1 MSVKRAQT
9 DLFLKAPHTFEIKYI
24 YGITQKDHP
33 WINRIK
39 ECALTGCT
47 VNYTPAGSY
56 ATFGDGAMTSYE
68 IGLQFAEL
76 EAIYDDDY
84 LELSENEIGY

>member
-1 MSVKRAQT
+1 
-9 DLFLKAPHTFEIKYI
+9 
-24 YGITQKDHP
+24 
-33 WINRIK
+33 
-39 ECALTGCT
+39 

-84 LELSENEIGY
+84 GKGSTGNESEIGY